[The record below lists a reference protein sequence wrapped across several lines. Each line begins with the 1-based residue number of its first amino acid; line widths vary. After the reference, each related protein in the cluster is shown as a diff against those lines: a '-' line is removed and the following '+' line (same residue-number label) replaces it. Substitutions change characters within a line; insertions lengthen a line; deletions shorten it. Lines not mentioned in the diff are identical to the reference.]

1 MSKRVIISVINDLA
15 TDQRVKRT
23 ALTFAEMGYNVILV
37 GRRLPE
43 SLPVYNHPQI
53 KPVRFKFWKNRGAV
67 FYALYTIRLFWYLLF
82 KRADILYANDLD
94 TLLPNFAIAKLKN
107 IPLIYDS
114 HEYFTGVPEL
124 KNNRFA
130 KSVWLTVERFIF
142 PKLHHIITVNESIS
156 ELYFRLYNQKPVVV
170 RNVPITKVTLGVDK
184 ESVKNK
190 YALPL
195 DENVFILQGSGINI
209 QRGAEEAIEAMQWVE
224 AKLLIVGGGDVFAM
238 LPELAQ
244 RFKVQHKIIMH
255 PKVKQEELRK
265 ITSVC
270 FAGLTLDKSTN
281 INYRLS
287 LPNKLFDY
295 IHAGIPVI
303 ASRLPEVEAIVMD
316 YEVGI
321 VLSDFR
327 AETVAAGMNR
337 MLGNKEDYNLF
348 SKNCKRAA
356 EELCW
361 EKEKEKLI
369 SVISSAVKNN

>member
-1 MSKRVIISVINDLA
+1 
-15 TDQRVKRT
+15 
-23 ALTFAEMGYNVILV
+23 
-37 GRRLPE
+37 
-43 SLPVYNHPQI
+43 
-53 KPVRFKFWKNRGAV
+53 
-67 FYALYTIRLFWYLLF
+67 
-82 KRADILYANDLD
+82 
-94 TLLPNFAIAKLKN
+94 
-107 IPLIYDS
+107 
-114 HEYFTGVPEL
+114 
-124 KNNRFA
+124 
-130 KSVWLTVERFIF
+130 
-142 PKLHHIITVNESIS
+142 
-156 ELYFRLYNQKPVVV
+156 
-170 RNVPITKVTLGVDK
+170 
-184 ESVKNK
+184 
-190 YALPL
+190 
-195 DENVFILQGSGINI
+195 
-209 QRGAEEAIEAMQWVE
+209 
-224 AKLLIVGGGDVFAM
+224 
-238 LPELAQ
+238 
-244 RFKVQHKIIMH
+244 H